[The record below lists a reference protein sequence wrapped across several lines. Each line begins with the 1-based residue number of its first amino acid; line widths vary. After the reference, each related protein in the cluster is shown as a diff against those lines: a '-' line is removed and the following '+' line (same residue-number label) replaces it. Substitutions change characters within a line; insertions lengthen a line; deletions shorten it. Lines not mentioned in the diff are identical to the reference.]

1 MLYVPYI
8 AQKHEHNWAKYKPM
22 LLNSWCWSFQ
32 TVMITC
38 SLLLFSMSNF
48 HGPVFSGLYIC
59 ARNIHALWFRM
70 QKKKNKKQKRNKECS
85 KQTPCKLPIS
95 LVPGWRPLCF
105 SPLFG
110 FLQTEWI
117 HCATSHLILLQCILV
132 YPKIYPWL
140 FIHISTHQQKKG
152 SVFVFFLKYLHHLLS
167 QYHCTVM
174 FSSNLLCIGSVWYL
188 FPHFFLCILQW
199 FSPSVNSQ
207 CWPWLHCLLHQWHTA
222 KTNKLIMKTILI
234 YLFLKSWYSCVTLEN
249 KSNCTLMPF
258 VLK

>member
-1 MLYVPYI
+1 M
-8 AQKHEHNWAKYKPM
+8 
-22 LLNSWCWSFQ
+22 
-32 TVMITC
+32 C

-95 LVPGWRPLCF
+95 LVPGWRTLYF

-110 FLQTEWI
+110 FLQTEQI

-132 YPKIYPWL
+132 YPKINPL
-140 FIHISTHQQKKG
+140 VCIHISTHQQKKR
-152 SVFVFFLKYLHHLLS
+152 FCFWVFFEIL
-167 QYHCTVM
+167 T
-174 FSSNLLCIGSVWYL
+174 SSIISMSLYCD
-188 FPHFFLCILQW
+188 
-199 FSPSVNSQ
+199 
-207 CWPWLHCLLHQWHTA
+207 
-222 KTNKLIMKTILI
+222 
-234 YLFLKSWYSCVTLEN
+234 
-249 KSNCTLMPF
+249 